1 MVPASALCD
10 EFSLVGDWPGEI
22 DHRKCH
28 RWSELA
34 LRSMLIDSE
43 MLELG
48 RFDDR
53 LLGDALS
60 EIEIVEV
67 RNYI

>member
-1 MVPASALCD
+1 MP
-10 EFSLVGDWPGEI
+10 
-22 DHRKCH
+22 
-28 RWSELA
+28 
-34 LRSMLIDSE
+34 IDSE

-48 RFDDR
+48 MLDDR

>member
-1 MVPASALCD
+1 MV
-10 EFSLVGDWPGEI
+10 EDWSGEI
-22 DHRKCH
+22 DHH
-28 RWSELA
+28 TSHQWSELA
-34 LRSMLIDSE
+34 LRSMPIDSE

-48 RFDDR
+48 ELDDR

-67 RNYI
+67 RNYV